1 MILEIGISEWRKR
14 TALELL
20 RDGRVTFVKAAK
32 LAKMDIW
39 DFADLVKDRR
49 VEWVRFPAADLEEEV
64 RKTAKATN

>member
-1 MILEIGISEWRKR
+1 LEIGISEWRKR